1 MDYKHKNPRP
11 VQYKEREVILFQR
24 VEGGYVERHFIS
36 WMKLAVAKEK
46 YGCEESARIFLRHGK
61 ERTFYA
67 KYSYLT
73 REVFWDDANFDYFYP
88 GGMIRI
94 ENGPIYPYTFRKSLT
109 KGTKYQYS
117 ALEQLRKEPGF
128 SPIEY
133 LQRYEKYPVLEQ
145 MVKAGLRKLA
155 LQMDLSK
162 LNLKA
167 KKPWELFGLTKDAF
181 HRLRQINGG
190 KEEILWFQ
198 YMEQQHLT
206 LPNAVICGMA
216 KEGIEPANISGVP
229 LSPTVIYNYLKR
241 QATGCKGK
249 RCMQELLGT
258 WEDYLSMAAYLK
270 MPMDQDMVLRPRDLL
285 LAHREVL
292 SQCGGREKGLRVVEI
307 ANKFPRVEAVL
318 ASIKEKYEYVGKT
331 FSIVVPEK
339 IEQIIEEGQALKH
352 CLDRSDRY
360 FERIAN
366 QESYIVFLRRTKA
379 MEQPYYTLE
388 IEPDGTTRQKRTVG
402 DNQNND
408 YHRAEKFL
416 KKWQAAIRPRLS
428 QEDFERQEISRQLR
442 MYELESLR
450 NDKVT
455 VHGGIHAGE
464 LLADILEADLMEA

>member
-1 MDYKHKNPRP
+1 MR
-11 VQYKEREVILFQR
+11 
-24 VEGGYVERHFIS
+24 
-36 WMKLAVAKEK
+36 
-46 YGCEESARIFLRHGK
+46 
-61 ERTFYA
+61 
-67 KYSYLT
+67 
-73 REVFWDDANFDYFYP
+73 
-88 GGMIRI
+88 
-94 ENGPIYPYTFRKSLT
+94 
-109 KGTKYQYS
+109 
-117 ALEQLRKEPGF
+117 
-128 SPIEY
+128 
-133 LQRYEKYPVLEQ
+133 
-145 MVKAGLRKLA
+145 
-155 LQMDLSK
+155 
-162 LNLKA
+162 
-167 KKPWELFGLTKDAF
+167 
-181 HRLRQINGG
+181 
-190 KEEILWFQ
+190 
-198 YMEQQHLT
+198 
-206 LPNAVICGMA
+206 
-216 KEGIEPANISGVP
+216 
-229 LSPTVIYNYLKR
+229 
-241 QATGCKGK
+241 
-249 RCMQELLGT
+249 ELLGT
-258 WEDYLSMAAYLK
+258 WEDYLSMVAYLK

-292 SQCGGREKGLRVVEI
+292 SKCGGKEKGLRVVEI

-352 CLDRSDRY
+352 CLDSSDRY